1 MSNNNNNM
9 TNMNLNMTNMN
20 NMNNTF
26 QQQNKQTRSYK
37 LELQLDEL
45 DINKAYLMNLISKA

>member
-1 MSNNNNNM
+1 MPNNNNNM

-26 QQQNKQTRSYK
+26 QQQNDQVGGDKC
-37 LELQLDEL
+37 
-45 DINKAYLMNLISKA
+45 IV